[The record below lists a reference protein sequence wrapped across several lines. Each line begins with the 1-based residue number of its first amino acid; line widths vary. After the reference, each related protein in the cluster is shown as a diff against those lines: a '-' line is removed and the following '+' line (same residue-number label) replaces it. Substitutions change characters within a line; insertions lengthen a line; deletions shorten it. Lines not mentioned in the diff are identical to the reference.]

1 MSLKAVLPDLDTFFD
16 SLMTAAAPDT
26 VTAIQD
32 QHADSYDE
40 VPFVSWTAINQGQ
53 YAFGLWNVTLVLNL
67 LAAPREIFSYSAEL
81 YAAIQSWNTPGEGVT
96 PGVAAINTVED
107 AGVFD
112 KVNEIRLPGKHLSQA
127 VATFRITVQDL
138 S

>member
-1 MSLKAVLPDLDTFFD
+1 MSLKRVLPDLDTFFD

-53 YAFGLWNVTLVLNL
+53 YDFGLWNVTLVLNL
-67 LAAPREIFSYSAEL
+67 LAAPREIFAYSAEL
-81 YAAIQSWNTPGEGVT
+81 YAAIQSWNTPGEGVILDL
-96 PGVAAINTVED
+96 AAINTVED